1 VHDQK
6 DILVP
11 ARPPA
16 PPRTGRYLTI
26 VAIAVLVALLLG
38 FFIVERI
45 RSHKQSELD
54 AQTLAAAGAAPAV
67 DVVRAQPAPQSR
79 PLELPGETRGWYQ
92 TTIYARVPGYLANWL
107 VDIGDK
113 VGAGQL
119 LCKIDTPDLD
129 AQLAAAQAH
138 LKVSQSQ
145 VEVEAA
151 NVSLARTTY
160 DRWWNAQPANI
171 VSEQERQEKKAAWEA
186 ASARRD
192 AAESQVKLDQAE
204 LDRLNAL
211 EGFKQV
217 TAPFDGVI
225 TARRIDIGDLVTA
238 GSTTNTTS
246 LYSIA
251 QTDKIRV
258 FVDVPQ
264 DAAMQITTGTAARII
279 SADLDGHDFDGKVAR
294 TSVSIDPA
302 SKTMKVEVDLDN
314 PQLLLVP
321 GMYVRVTFKIHQPV
335 WVQVPASAITFR
347 SRGPQVAVITG
358 DNQVSFHD
366 ISIAQDQGDVVYIGS
381 GLAPGDRV
389 ALNISNQIDE
399 GEKVD
404 VHEIGGAPAA
414 ATPAVTT
421 AQQE

>member
-1 VHDQK
+1 MPDQK

-26 VAIAVLVALLLG
+26 AAIAVMAALLVG

-45 RSHKQSELD
+45 RSHKEAELES
-54 AQTLAAAGAAPAV
+54 QTQAAAGAAPAV
-67 DVVRAQPAPQSR
+67 DVVRAERAPTSR
-79 PLELPGETRGWYQ
+79 PMELPGETRGWYQ
-92 TTIYARVPGYLANWL
+92 TTLYARVSGYLAKWL

-113 VGAGQL
+113 VHTGQL
-119 LCKIDTPDLD
+119 LCQLDTPDLD
-129 AQLAAAQAH
+129 AQFAASQAH
-138 LKVSQSQ
+138 LKSSEAQ
-145 VEVEAA
+145 VEVEKA
-151 NVSLARTTY
+151 NVALAKTTY
-160 DRWWNAQPANI
+160 DRWWQAPANI
-171 VSEQERQEKKAAWEA
+171 VSEQERQEKKAGY
-186 ASARRD
+186 D
-192 AAESQVKLDQAE
+192 AAMARLDAANAQVNLDKADV
-204 LDRLNAL
+204 DRLAAL

-225 TARRIDIGDLVTA
+225 TARRIDIGDLVSA
-238 GSTTNTTS
+238 GSTSNTTS

-264 DAAMQITTGTAARII
+264 DAAMQITTGTAAQIR
-279 SADLDGHDFDGKVAR
+279 SADLAGHGFEGTVAR

-321 GMYVRVTFKIHQPV
+321 GMYVRVTFKLHQPV
-335 WVQVPASAITFR
+335 WVQVPASAIMFR
-347 SRGPQVAVITG
+347 SSGPQVAVITG

-366 ISIAQDQGDVVYIGS
+366 ISIAEDQGDVVYVGS

-389 ALNISNQIDE
+389 ALNISNQIDQ

-404 VHEIGGAPAA
+404 VHEIGGAPAT